1 MGVTEQRKRRKE
13 KVRKTALGHSVKK
26 MRGLVLVVVLVLGLV
41 NGRAV
46 EDEAD
51 IAEKVAATD
60 DAEGDDEGTTKAPYV
75 PGGDK
80 TPFLRGGPGGQG
92 YNPGNN
98 GGQGYNPGNNG
109 GQGYPHK
116 PDLVPPPCVTNP
128 GGSECNSGNNGGQGY
143 NPGNN
148 GGQGLSKVSRHFQA
162 PSN

>member
-1 MGVTEQRKRRKE
+1 
-13 KVRKTALGHSVKK
+13 

-109 GQGYPHK
+109 GQG
-116 PDLVPPPCVTNP
+116 
-128 GGSECNSGNNGGQGY
+128 
-143 NPGNN
+143 
-148 GGQGLSKVSRHFQA
+148 
-162 PSN
+162 